1 MRAADGHLQ
10 LIDLVGL
17 TGEPMTE
24 LICTDI
30 DAFFDIIPREECRY
44 LLDIPY
50 FGRDENSE
58 ERDRLV
64 AAFRAKGPERGVQA
78 AGAAGRERTAHRRT
92 DRRAGDRLGT

>member
-44 LLDIPY
+44 LLDIRTSAGTRILRNETALSPPS
-50 FGRDENSE
+50 GR
-58 ERDRLV
+58 RDRSGESRPPEQRDGSERLTAEPIV
-64 AAFRAKGPERGVQA
+64 APAIG
-78 AGAAGRERTAHRRT
+78 
-92 DRRAGDRLGT
+92 